1 MSLLLCMLAAVFIGI
16 AGWGFNAVM
25 AELAKSHP
33 FEPLD
38 TLSRRFEVDQFI
50 WSRQAP
56 PALRRQY
63 IITQACAV
71 PASLCLAALVW
82 LNEPRA
88 NFRALGTLAFCA
100 ISLFVAALLAW
111 KALRR
116 GE

>member
-1 MSLLLCMLAAVFIGI
+1 MSLLLCMLAAVLIGI

-50 WSRQAP
+50 WSSRAP
-56 PALRRQY
+56 RALRKQY
-63 IITQACAV
+63 IATQACTV
-71 PASLCLAALVW
+71 PACLCLAALVW
-82 LNEPRA
+82 MNEPRPDV
-88 NFRALGTLAFCA
+88 RALGTVAFCA
-100 ISLFVAALLAW
+100 ISFFAAALLAW